1 MTEDFL
7 NSGVLIT
14 GGAGFLGSHL
24 CERLVKLGK
33 DIICLDN
40 LYTGT
45 RKNIMQFDSSGNV
58 KFINHDIVI
67 PFTSKSTE
75 IYNLACP
82 ASPVH
87 YQKNPVSTT
96 ETAVLG
102 VLNVLKVAEENNA
115 KVFQA
120 STSEVYGDAKVHP
133 QTEDYF
139 GNVNPVGVRACYD
152 EGKRCAETLCF
163 DYKRQFGT
171 DVRVGRIFN
180 SYGPRMQIND
190 GRVISNFITQA
201 LKNEPITVY
210 GSGEQTRSF
219 CYVDDLIDGILK
231 LMESNVLQN
240 PINIGNPSEITILE
254 LADKI
259 CEITKSKSKVLH
271 KPLPF
276 DDPVQRCPD
285 ISKITTLT
293 VLSPTVSLEDCFKK
307 TITYFKKELNL

>member
-1 MTEDFL
+1 M
-7 NSGVLIT
+7 
-14 GGAGFLGSHL
+14 
-24 CERLVKLGK
+24 
-33 DIICLDN
+33 
-40 LYTGT
+40 
-45 RKNIMQFDSSGNV
+45 
-58 KFINHDIVI
+58 
-67 PFTSKSTE
+67 
-75 IYNLACP
+75 
-82 ASPVH
+82 
-87 YQKNPVSTT
+87 
-96 ETAVLG
+96 
-102 VLNVLKVAEENNA
+102 
-115 KVFQA
+115 
-120 STSEVYGDAKVHP
+120 
-133 QTEDYF
+133 
-139 GNVNPVGVRACYD
+139 RACYD

-259 CEITKSKSKVLH
+259 CEITKSKVK
-271 KPLPF
+271 F
-276 DDPVQRCPD
+276 AQ
-285 ISKITTLT
+285 
-293 VLSPTVSLEDCFKK
+293 
-307 TITYFKKELNL
+307 TITF